1 MIVVDVGCAVQGVE
15 ESIPQLIDRFNP
27 AVLFGFDPHPKLV
40 EGMEQIGGT
49 TVITR
54 QAAMWTSAGRV
65 RLAIPE
71 DARCTGVTDSPDGV
85 AVDAVDFVD
94 FLMALPS
101 GEVVVKLDC
110 EGAEYPLLSYLVAQG
125 ADSRLRLVLVEWHYG
140 GFARGWETEKPLL
153 SCPVEEWTG

>member
-1 MIVVDVGCAVQGVE
+1 VIVVDVGCAPQGSE

-27 AVLFGFDPHPKLV
+27 SVLFGFDPHPKTI
-40 EGMEQIGGT
+40 EGTEQIGGT

-54 QAAMWTSAGRV
+54 QAAMWTSRGRV

-71 DARCTGVTDSPDGV
+71 DARCTGITDSPDGV
-85 AVDAVDFVD
+85 EVDAVDFVD
-94 FLMALPS
+94 FLEALPP

-110 EGAEYPLLSYLVAQG
+110 EGAEYPLLTYLAERG
-125 ADSRLRLVLVEWHYG
+125 ADSRLQLLVVEWHHG
-140 GFARGWETEKPLL
+140 GFARGWETDKPAL